1 MSVQLSAA
9 AGRFE
14 GLVEVGDEVL
24 GVLEADA
31 EPDEVVRDAE
41 RHALR
46 LLHRGVRHQVG
57 QLRQTLIPAQGLR
70 KGDQLNQK
78 QECNKTLGAI
88 PILYKHFYRLVQHRM
103 FSILLCASL

>member
-1 MSVQLSAA
+1 MSVKLSAA

-41 RHALR
+41 RDALR

-57 QLRQTLIPAQGLR
+57 QLRQALVPAQGLSQ
-70 KGDQLNQK
+70 GDQLNQK
-78 QECNKTLGAI
+78 QECNKTLELATRVRED
-88 PILYKHFYRLVQHRM
+88 FTTT
-103 FSILLCASL
+103 STA

>member
-9 AGRFE
+9 PGRFE

-41 RHALR
+41 RDPLR

-57 QLRQTLIPAQGLR
+57 QLRQTLVPAQGLR
-70 KGDQLNQK
+70 KGYQLNQK
-78 QECNKTLGAI
+78 QECGNKTLELATRVRED
-88 PILYKHFYRLVQHRM
+88 FTTT
-103 FSILLCASL
+103 STS

>member
-57 QLRQTLIPAQGLR
+57 QLRQALVPAQGLR
-70 KGDQLNQK
+70 QGYQLNQK
-78 QECNKTLGAI
+78 QEFGNKTLELATRVRED
-88 PILYKHFYRLVQHRM
+88 FTTT
-103 FSILLCASL
+103 STS